1 MSGNMTGNTGS
12 LIRSE
17 LWQQQLEEILHEQL
31 LGMPMVRQLDFPD
44 GSAFTMPSIG
54 TALVRDLPEGTDV
67 TFDALDTGEVTI
79 TLNDPVVAANS
90 VSKVLMEDSMWA
102 SDLMATIPVE
112 QAAAIMERFETDV
125 LALANQQFAGTSN
138 ANQING
144 VDHRRVA
151 SGTNETM
158 APADFAFAGY
168 SLKKAKVPNQ
178 NLVAIVDPSVA
189 YALETSTNLVN
200 VSNNPRW
207 EGIIE
212 TGMANNMRFVKNVY
226 GFDVF
231 ESNLLPDANE
241 TINSVTTTA
250 GKANIFMSMA
260 RDTILPFV
268 LAWRRRPSLEAEKD
282 IVAQEERIVTTARWG
297 TGLVRDENLV
307 VILSDT
313 DQV

>member
-1 MSGNMTGNTGS
+1 MSGNITTNTDS

-17 LWQQQLEEILHEQL
+17 LWAAQLEEILHEQL
-31 LGMPMVRQLDFPD
+31 LGTPFVRQVDFPD
-44 GSAFTMPSIG
+44 GSAFTMPSLG
-54 TALVRDLPEGTDV
+54 TPLVRDLPEGVDV
-67 TFDALDTGEVTI
+67 TFDPLDTGEVTI
-79 TLNDPVVAANS
+79 TMNAPVVAANS
-90 VSKVLMEDSMWA
+90 ISKVLMEDSMWA
-102 SDLMATIPVE
+102 ADLMAAVAPE
-112 QAAAIMERFETDV
+112 QAQAIMERFETDV
-125 LALANQQFAGTSN
+125 LSLANSQFAGTSN

-158 APADFAFAGY
+158 APADFAFAKY
-168 SLKKAKVPNQ
+168 SLLKAKVPTQ
-178 NLVAIVDPSVA
+178 GLIAIVDPSVA

-207 EGIIE
+207 EGIVESGIE
-212 TGMANNMRFVKNVY
+212 QNMRFVRNVY

-231 ESNLLPDANE
+231 ESNLLPTANE

-250 GKANIFMSMA
+250 GKANIFMSAA
-260 RDTILPFV
+260 RESLLPFV
-268 LAWRRRPSLEAEKD
+268 LAWRRRPMLDTDSPLVK
-282 IVAQEERIVTTARWG
+282 QEEQIVTTARWG